1 MSEMI
6 HPHAESAN
14 LYGSN
19 LHLAARILAVAA
31 CITAII
37 YIVFAAGELHASAQ
51 SGRAANSTE
60 VAMLIGFTV
69 GLAALILSWF
79 WQLIGGVVAVAAGIF
94 IAVIVFMAPG
104 TSRFIASFVY
114 GSPFLLVGIFL
125 LVDYLRERQRRLTRV
140 GAFQAHYP

>member
-19 LHLAARILAVAA
+19 LHLAVRILTVAA
-31 CITAII
+31 SITALI
-37 YIVFAAGELHASAQ
+37 YAVFAIGELHTAAQ
-51 SGRAANSTE
+51 SGQSANPTE
-60 VAMLIGFTV
+60 VAMLIGFAV

-94 IAVIVFMAPG
+94 LAVMVYMVPG
-104 TSRFIASFVY
+104 AARFIASFVY
-114 GSPFLLVGIFL
+114 GSPFLLVGILL
-125 LVDYLRERQRRLTRV
+125 LVDYFRERQRRLTRV
-140 GAFQAHYP
+140 GAFRTQYP